1 MQIKQQL
8 GKLDLHQSLADMVAN
23 QQKMN
28 RITILPINL
37 SHVLALQHL
46 PFHHKDPFDR
56 LLVAQSMVEKAIL
69 ISNDSVL
76 TNYPVNT
83 LW

>member
-8 GKLDLHQSLADMVAN
+8 DKLDLHQSLADMVAN
-23 QQKMN
+23 QQKTN
-28 RITILPINL
+28 RITILPVNL
-37 SHVLALQHL
+37 PHVLALQDL

-56 LLVAQSMVEKAIL
+56 LLVAQSMVEEAIL

-76 TNYPVNT
+76 TNYSVNT